1 MARARDEEDEFLQA
15 VPQDATMKVWQ
26 TEVLLWRHQE
36 RLGKFIPRWMF
47 VALADMSA
55 KQICEEPLFHTI
67 SEIKEYLQ
75 QISRVTKSIL
85 DIARSVHGRTRRIW
99 QSRSLTC
106 VHIVGDSHCKTTDG
120 GTPQNKLEE
129 QRYRNKFQDK
139 PEHTEEDENLS
150 HLYRFLV
157 LALLALFLVSS
168 VSSFCLQDTITQPS
182 ELRSLLPSLDPWIST
197 TFTVLS
203 AI

>member
-1 MARARDEEDEFLQA
+1 MCLKGSFPFCSWSEDVKKLVFTHSVNPKNSEQIGRERNNSA
-15 VPQDATMKVWQ
+15 WS
-26 TEVLLWRHQE
+26 VLDFTRSFH
-36 RLGKFIPRWMF
+36 GKIM
-47 VALADMSA
+47 
-55 KQICEEPLFHTI
+55 
-67 SEIKEYLQ
+67 
-75 QISRVTKSIL
+75 
-85 DIARSVHGRTRRIW
+85 GRW

-139 PEHTEEDENLS
+139 PEHAEEDENLS

>member
-36 RLGKFIPRWMF
+36 RLGKFIPRWM
-47 VALADMSA
+47 LADRSA

-85 DIARSVHGRTRRIW
+85 DIARSAHGRTRR
-99 QSRSLTC
+99 R
-106 VHIVGDSHCKTTDG
+106 
-120 GTPQNKLEE
+120 
-129 QRYRNKFQDK
+129 
-139 PEHTEEDENLS
+139 
-150 HLYRFLV
+150 
-157 LALLALFLVSS
+157 
-168 VSSFCLQDTITQPS
+168 
-182 ELRSLLPSLDPWIST
+182 
-197 TFTVLS
+197 
-203 AI
+203 